1 MDLKRN
7 VVRRIVRNSINYPDE
22 LGIVACSMNVV
33 SGNEC
38 PVGELFKPIIPK
50 GADEQRSAIKETVEE
65 LRADP
70 RVLDYETR
78 FVNEDKCSLGPEIH
92 SIVQEMK
99 SLSPREIA
107 ELIPRL
113 SPKLDVLS
121 DQDKEK
127 FVGDIEKIIKEDETR
142 SKWVAIFNLVY
153 VGIITVFLLVLIY
166 SKKDNYDVYVGGNS
180 LPGFGNYWGFAAVN
194 LLLTFSL
201 FYFHYRYSFRITDMK
216 TFQLASAF
224 HVFSLLFFYLFLSNQ
239 ERNYAALAF
248 VFAGVGAL
256 FQSSIVLNFEDV
268 PGLNRLLVHY
278 PSLFEKCSTVQT
290 TVKKENV
297 PKGNWLD
304 ILASLLTNLVPVI
317 YLGIQYYKLS

>member
-7 VVRRIVRNSINYPDE
+7 VVRRIVRSSIKYPDE
-22 LGIVACSMNVV
+22 LGIVACSPNAI

-38 PVGELFKPIIPK
+38 PAGELFKPIIPT
-50 GADEQRSAIKETVEE
+50 GAEGQRAAIKETVEE

-70 RVLDYETR
+70 KILDYETR

-107 ELIPRL
+107 ELIPRI

-121 DQDKEK
+121 DQDKEQ
-127 FVGDIEKIIKEDETR
+127 FVGDIEKIIKEDGTR
-142 SKWVAIFNLVY
+142 STWVAIFNLVY
-153 VGIITVFLLVLIY
+153 IAIITIFLLVLIY
-166 SKKDNYDVYVGGNS
+166 SKKDNYDNYVGGNS
-180 LPGFGNYWGFAAVN
+180 LPGFSNYWGFAAVN
-194 LLLTFSL
+194 ILLTFSL

-216 TFQLASAF
+216 TFQLASTF
-224 HVFSLLFFYLFLSNQ
+224 HVFSLLFFYIFLSNQ
-239 ERNYAALAF
+239 ERNYATLAF
-248 VFAGVGAL
+248 VFAVVGAL

-278 PSLFEKCSTVQT
+278 PSLFEKCSSTQT
-290 TVKKENV
+290 TLRKQNM
-297 PKGNWLD
+297 PKSNWLD
-304 ILASLLTNLVPVI
+304 IWVSLLTNLVPVI
-317 YLGIQYYKLS
+317 YLAIQYYKLS